1 MSLVDGESDNSPSG
15 LVAVC
20 APPGTCMLTDT
31 RILHS
36 GGRRTAEG
44 TRYAMRIHC
53 VSADTFSL
61 HFPLFQRS
69 LPREISIANKKHH
82 GFRQPVLHAD
92 AARAGAAEPP
102 RTGGHLGAPLTPAAT
117 HARLLAVRPQA
128 FSLTGGQMAAL
139 IEMKLSFVIANTAG
153 RPNGTRARV
162 AQSRE

>member
-1 MSLVDGESDNSPSG
+1 MSLVDGESENSPSG

-53 VSADTFSL
+53 ESADTFSIWRSSNL
-61 HFPLFQRS
+61 GSQRK
-69 LPREISIANKKHH
+69 RH

-102 RTGGHLGAPLTPAAT
+102 RAGGHLGAALTPAAT

-153 RPNGTRARV
+153 RPNGTLARV